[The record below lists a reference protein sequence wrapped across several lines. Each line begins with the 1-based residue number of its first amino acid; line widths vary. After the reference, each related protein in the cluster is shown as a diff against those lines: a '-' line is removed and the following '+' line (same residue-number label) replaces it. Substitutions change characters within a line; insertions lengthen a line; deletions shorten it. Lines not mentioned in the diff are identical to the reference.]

1 MRTPDL
7 LNELL
12 GNSLDPDTMKLLYD
26 AEKFTVIDSDPI
38 EIVFSDE
45 SPSRDILYV
54 KGKFEDAILHIFVN
68 HWPSSYGGFERGA
81 LRRSVTGKVLRKAL
95 DKILSEDEQANI
107 ILMGDFNE
115 SPLAK
120 GVKDDLNT
128 TFDRAEMTDD
138 PNKLWNAME
147 HIMGVENGGTYK
159 YKDIDNVIDQIIVSS
174 GLIDESGMELQSSSV
189 KVLNK
194 DKYRQQEGD
203 YKGYPFRFWVG
214 DNLLGGYSDHMAIHC
229 KIYLKN

>member
-1 MRTPDL
+1 
-7 LNELL
+7 
-12 GNSLDPDTMKLLYD
+12 
-26 AEKFTVIDSDPI
+26 
-38 EIVFSDE
+38 
-45 SPSRDILYV
+45 
-54 KGKFEDAILHIFVN
+54 
-68 HWPSSYGGFERGA
+68 
-81 LRRSVTGKVLRKAL
+81 
-95 DKILSEDEQANI
+95 
-107 ILMGDFNE
+107 
-115 SPLAK
+115 
-120 GVKDDLNT
+120 
-128 TFDRAEMTDD
+128 
-138 PNKLWNAME
+138 ME

-159 YKDIDNVIDQIIVSS
+159 YKDIDNVIDQIIVSG